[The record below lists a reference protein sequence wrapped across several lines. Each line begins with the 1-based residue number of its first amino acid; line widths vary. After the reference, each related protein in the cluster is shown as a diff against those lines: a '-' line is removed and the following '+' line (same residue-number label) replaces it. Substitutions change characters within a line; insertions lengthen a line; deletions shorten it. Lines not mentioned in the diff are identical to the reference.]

1 MIETVLFI
9 KKWLSKSKEPLTVD
23 YNEFAQVL
31 NNMGLKEMARQISY
45 KSQYRQMLYDWK
57 NKNYVSATWLT
68 TLWLF
73 IGYGYRVW
81 YTILWAQGF
90 LLLGWYFARRSKI
103 ILPNSKETIGFWYSL
118 GVNNK

>member
-1 MIETVLFI
+1 
-9 KKWLSKSKEPLTVD
+9 
-23 YNEFAQVL
+23 
-31 NNMGLKEMARQISY
+31 
-45 KSQYRQMLYDWK
+45 MLYDWK

-118 GVNNK
+118 DRFLPIIELRKLHYNVDLDGWGRIYFYFHMIMGYVLTTFLLAGLSGLVG